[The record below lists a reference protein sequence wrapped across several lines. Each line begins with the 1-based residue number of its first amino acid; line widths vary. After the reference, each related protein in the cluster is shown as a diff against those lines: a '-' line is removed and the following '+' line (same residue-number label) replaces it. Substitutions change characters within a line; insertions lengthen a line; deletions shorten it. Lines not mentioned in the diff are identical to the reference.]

1 MVAGDTPAGSFL
13 QVETALVHLWGS
25 LVGAVAWDP
34 ARELATFEFDREFLE
49 RDLDLAPLRMPLA
62 TARRGDARF
71 SFRNLAHDTF
81 RGLPGLLADSL
92 PDNFGNSIINTWLAR
107 QGRTP
112 ASFSPVER
120 LCYTG
125 SRAMGALEFHPAVQ
139 EAFAESVPVQVADL
153 VRLAQTVAAQRSSL
167 AGDLTDE
174 ATDALLDIIRV
185 GTSAGGGRPK
195 AVIAL
200 NDVTDEVRSGQV
212 DAPAGFSH
220 WLLKFDGVRDH
231 QLGEPAG
238 YGRIEYAYYLMATAC
253 GIRMMPCRLLCE
265 DGRAHFMTRRFDR
278 PDHPDGGRKL
288 HLQSLCAMAHYDFN
302 EPAMWSYE
310 QAFQVMRELRLSY
323 RDAEQQYR
331 RLVFNVVARN
341 QDDHTKNIAFLM
353 DQSGQWRLSPAF
365 DVTYAY
371 NPDGAW
377 TARHQMSVNGKRE
390 GITLADLLAVAA
402 EMNIRKAKDIV
413 AEVVAVVG
421 RWPEFAADAGV
432 DEETVARIGRALRLF
447 GG

>member
-1 MVAGDTPAGSFL
+1 MVARRILP
-13 QVETALVHLWGS
+13 QVETAMVYLWDE

-34 ARELATFEFDREFLE
+34 DRELATFEFDRDFLD

-71 SFRNLAHDTF
+71 SFRHLGRTAFH
-81 RGLPGLLADSL
+81 GLPGLLADAL
-92 PDNFGNSIINTWLAR
+92 PDDFGNSIINTWLAR

-125 SRAMGALEFHPAVQ
+125 SRAMGALEFRPAVQ
-139 EAFAESVPVQVADL
+139 EAFAESVPVEVAEL
-153 VRLAQTVAAQRSSL
+153 VRLAQTVASQRADL
-167 AGDLTDE
+167 AADLTDKT
-174 ATDALLDIIRV
+174 TDALLDIIRV

-200 NDVTDEVRSGQV
+200 NDKTGEARSGQV
-212 DAPAGFSH
+212 AAPDGFAH
-220 WLLKFDGVRDH
+220 WLIKFDGVHDH
-231 QLGEPAG
+231 RLGDPAG
-238 YGRIEYAYYLMATAC
+238 YGRIEYAYFLMATAC
-253 GIRMMPCRLLCE
+253 GINMAPCRLLPE
-265 DGRAHFMTRRFDR
+265 GDRAHFMTRRFDR
-278 PDHPDGGRKL
+278 PQGNRKL
-288 HLQSLCAMAHYDFN
+288 HLQSLCALGHFDFN

-310 QAFQVMRELRLSY
+310 QAFQVMRELRLPY
-323 RDAEQQYR
+323 PDAEQQFR

-353 DQSGQWRLSPAF
+353 DEEGEWRLSPAF

-390 GITLADLLAVAA
+390 GIELADLMALAT
-402 EMNIRKAKDIV
+402 EMNIRQGR
-413 AEVVAVVG
+413 EVVAAVLAAVG
-421 RWPEFAADAGV
+421 QWNGFAAEAGV
-432 DEETVARIGRALRLF
+432 DDEAAARIGGTYRLF
-447 GG
+447 DL